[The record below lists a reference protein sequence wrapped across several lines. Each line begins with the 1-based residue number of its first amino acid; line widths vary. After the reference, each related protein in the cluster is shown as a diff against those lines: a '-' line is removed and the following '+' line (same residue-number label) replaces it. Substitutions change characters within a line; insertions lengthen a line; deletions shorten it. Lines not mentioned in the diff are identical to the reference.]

1 MVKIFAI
8 NCGSSTLK
16 FKLFEMPE
24 AKIIAS
30 GMVDRLGLNGSVFK
44 IQNEKG
50 EVKEIKKNIS
60 NHKSA
65 VQLLMKELINF
76 KILKNLN
83 ELGAVGHRVVAGG
96 ENYQKSTLIDKHVIN
111 NIKYLSIYAPLHN
124 YSEARG
130 MEAFAEANSKL
141 PQVAVFDTSL
151 YSKMPEVNY
160 LYSIPMKYY
169 RIYGTRKY
177 GAHGTSHRYIIHRVA
192 KILNQKLEDLNIIS
206 LHLGSGAS
214 ITATMHGKVIDT
226 SMGFTPVAGITMST
240 RSGDIDPSL
249 ILFLMT
255 QLKITDPD
263 DMANILNTKSGLLGI
278 SELSP
283 DMRDL
288 EKVQQ
293 NNHQA
298 KLAIDIFVNR
308 IVKYIGSY
316 VAEMGSVDVITFS
329 AGIGE
334 NDINLRQKI
343 INKLSFINAK
353 IDPEKN
359 NVKAEERDITG
370 SKSKVKIL
378 LIPTDEELM
387 IAKDAYNIGYLRQE

>member
-24 AKIIAS
+24 AKMIAS

-50 EVKEIKKNIS
+50 EVKEIKKNF
-60 NHKSA
+60 
-65 VQLLMKELINF
+65 NF

-96 ENYQKSTLIDKHVIN
+96 ENYKKSTLIDKHVIN

-130 MEAFAEANSKL
+130 MEAFAEANSNL

-169 RIYGTRKY
+169 RIYGARKY

-192 KILNQKLEDLNIIS
+192 KILNKKLEDLNIIS

-288 EKVQQ
+288 EKAQQ

-298 KLAIDIFVNR
+298 KLAIDIFINR
-308 IVKYIGSY
+308 IVKYIGYY

-334 NDINLRQKI
+334 NDIDLRQQI
-343 INKLSFINAK
+343 ISKLSFINAE
-353 IDPEKN
+353 IDPKKN
-359 NVKAEERDITG
+359 NIKAEERDITG

-378 LIPTDEELM
+378 LIPTNEELM
-387 IAKDAYNIGYLRQE
+387 IAKDAYNIGYLGQE